1 MWGTFIIGGVD
12 YVALVA
18 GGTGS
23 DVVLDRDNPR
33 MCLSITLVDDTLDER
48 SENLMVQLNFDP
60 TLGTFID
67 GNFRFDPNV
76 TEVVIEDLES
86 KIN

>member
-1 MWGTFIIGGVD
+1 
-12 YVALVA
+12 
-18 GGTGS
+18 
-23 DVVLDRDNPR
+23 
-33 MCLSITLVDDTLDER
+33 
-48 SENLMVQLNFDP
+48 MVQLNFDP